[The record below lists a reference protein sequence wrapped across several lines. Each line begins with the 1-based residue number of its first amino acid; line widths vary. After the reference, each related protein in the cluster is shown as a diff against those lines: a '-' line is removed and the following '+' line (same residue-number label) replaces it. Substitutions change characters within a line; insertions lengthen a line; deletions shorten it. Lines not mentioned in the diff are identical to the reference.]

1 MKRGATQGFTLV
13 EVLVALAIVT
23 LGMAAVLGALSASAD
38 SVSYLRERTFAQW
51 IALNRISEQ
60 RLQTRPPEKGTSSGS
75 VEFAGRN
82 WQWRQ
87 EVLQLAVDGV
97 VRIDVHVRPA
107 DSTAA
112 HDEDAGGWTA
122 SVSGVAGD
130 ALAPPSGAEP
140 DWDGAADQAGGPAG
154 DTQPP
159 PAENNPLPEERFAP
173 NPEAPAT

>member
-1 MKRGATQGFTLV
+1 MNRAAMKGFTLV

-23 LGMAAVLGALSASAD
+23 LGMAAVLGALSSSAD
-38 SVSYLRERTFAQW
+38 GTAYLRERTFAQW

-60 RLQTRPPEKGTSSGS
+60 RLQTRPPDEGTTSGT
-75 VEFAGRN
+75 VEYAGRS
-82 WQWRQ
+82 WQWQQ
-87 EVLQLAVDGV
+87 EVLPLAVDGV

-107 DSTAA
+107 DSAA
-112 HDEDAGGWTA
+112 ARSDDEPGWTA

-140 DWDGAADQAGGPAG
+140 DWDGTADRRQGPPG

-159 PAENNPLPEERFAP
+159 PEGEGSRPDDRFAP
-173 NPEAPAT
+173 DPEAPAT

>member
-1 MKRGATQGFTLV
+1 MKRAAIKGFTLV

-23 LGMAAVLGALSASAD
+23 LGMAAVLGALSSSAD
-38 SVSYLRERTFAQW
+38 SASYLRDRTFAQW

-60 RLQTRPPEKGTSSGS
+60 RLQTRPPEKGTTSGTL
-75 VEFAGRN
+75 EYAGRN
-82 WQWRQ
+82 WQWQ
-87 EVLQLAVDGV
+87 QDVLPLAVDGV

-107 DSTAA
+107 GSTAA
-112 HDEDAGGWTA
+112 RSDDADGWTA

-140 DWDGAADQAGGPAG
+140 DWDGTADPAGGPPG

-159 PAENNPLPEERFAP
+159 PAGDTPPPDERFAP
-173 NPEAPAT
+173 DPEAPAT